1 MNLVGREFRI
11 ESEGASENGR
21 SFFML
26 KIRKTTKSGGLKA
39 LESLAKE
46 ADRPCADV
54 GITSKSNTKRDNV
67 SMAQIGFSCWV

>member
-1 MNLVGREFRI
+1 MRERP
-11 ESEGASENGR
+11 ERAL
-21 SFFML
+21 FFML

-46 ADRPCADV
+46 ADGLCADV

-67 SMAQIGFSCWV
+67 SMAQIAQWQERFQLLGLKN